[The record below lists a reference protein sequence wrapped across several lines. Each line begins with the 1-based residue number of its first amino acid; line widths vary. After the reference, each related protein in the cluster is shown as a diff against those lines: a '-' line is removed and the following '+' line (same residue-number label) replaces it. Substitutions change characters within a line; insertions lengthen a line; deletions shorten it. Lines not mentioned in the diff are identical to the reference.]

1 MNMSDALQSRSTFQI
16 VAESFPF
23 LTASVIGLLANGLL
37 CIAIFKKPALRHHLP
52 TATYITALALADML
66 SNLNALIFPSA
77 TLLTG
82 KWVYGRV
89 GCNINGVS
97 TFSLIHISV
106 GTVALIAVNRYIK
119 VTSPSRYRKIFNGY
133 FSAIFVAV
141 LWAFVLVLVAIL
153 VFLGRAEFKF
163 TLPYAQCS
171 VQKAGRYFAVT
182 SGGFIVTS
190 FVVTVICYRKVH
202 KVMKQIHSTLG
213 NVPENE
219 PSQNSHATA
228 VTTATGFVT
237 QENQTSHTTNHLT
250 QYEIK
255 STRAF
260 LAIMM
265 TFLCFWCPVLVTA
278 LTMRFFGKN
287 SRLAGTI
294 AIQLLNISSS
304 INPFIYGVTNRAIRR
319 EIRNILVCK

>member
-1 MNMSDALQSRSTFQI
+1 MKMSDALRSRSTLQI

-23 LTASVIGLLANGLL
+23 VTASVIGLLANGLL
-37 CIAIFKKPALRHHLP
+37 CVAIFKKPSLRHHLP
-52 TATYITALALADML
+52 TATYITALAIADML

-89 GCNINGVS
+89 GCDINGFS
-97 TFSLIHISV
+97 TFSLLHISV

-133 FSAIFVAV
+133 YSAIFVV
-141 LWAFVLVLVAIL
+141 ILWAFVTVLVAIP

-163 TLPYAQCS
+163 TVPYAQCS
-171 VQKAGRYFAVT
+171 VQKARRYFAVT

-190 FVVTVICYRKVH
+190 FAVTVICYRKVH
-202 KVMKQIHSTLG
+202 KAMKQIHLTLD
-213 NVPENE
+213 NIPENE
-219 PSQNSHATA
+219 PNQNSHAM
-228 VTTATGFVT
+228 TATASGFVT
-237 QENQTSHTTNHLT
+237 QENQNSHATNHLT

-260 LAIMM
+260 LVIML
-265 TFLCFWCPVLVTA
+265 TFLCFWCPVLLTA
-278 LTMRFFGKN
+278 FAIKIFDKN
-287 SRLAGTI
+287 SRLAGTV
-294 AIQLLNISSS
+294 ATQLLNISSS

-319 EIRNILVCK
+319 EIKNILVCK